1 MEEERAAYHPDVDR
15 IVAAGDLAQRP
26 PAPQRGVRV
35 GRRGL
40 HVRRVR
46 RQEEG
51 EEEEVPPDCGED
63 PEGNHRR
70 GGGVARRISDGK
82 NSAGTRGSRLEAAVR
97 SPTR

>member
-1 MEEERAAYHPDVDR
+1 MEEERAARYSNLDG

-26 PAPQRGVRV
+26 PAPQLRVRV
-35 GRRGL
+35 GRRGV

-51 EEEEVPPDCGED
+51 EEEEVPPDRGED

-70 GGGVARRISDGK
+70 RGGIAGRIGGGK
-82 NSAGTRGSRLEAAVR
+82 NCACT
-97 SPTR
+97 